1 MWRRNTPSLN
11 NEDNKLG
18 NVMNTKFSELQFKP
32 MSNGGNQ
39 AIVNVGN
46 EYGLSIIDNGYGK
59 EQDMYEVGT
68 LFHGE
73 LTNVLPSLTGNDTV
87 VGYCTPDAVEMIIG
101 ELQRHIL
108 IKRINN

>member
-1 MWRRNTPSLN
+1 M
-11 NEDNKLG
+11 
-18 NVMNTKFSELQFKP
+18 KFSELKFNR

-59 EQDMYEVGT
+59 ERGMYEVGT

-73 LTNVLPSLTGNDTV
+73 LTNLLPSMTGDDTV
-87 VGYCTPDAVEMIIG
+87 VGYCTPDAVEMIF
-101 ELQRHIL
+101 EALSRL
-108 IKRINN
+108 VAIKE

>member
-1 MWRRNTPSLN
+1 M
-11 NEDNKLG
+11 
-18 NVMNTKFSELQFKP
+18 KFSELNFNR

-59 EQDMYEVGT
+59 ERGMYEVGT

-73 LTNVLPSLTGNDTV
+73 LTNLLPSMTGDDTV
-87 VGYCTPDAVEMIIG
+87 VGYCTPDAVEMIF
-101 ELQRHIL
+101 EALSRL
-108 IKRINN
+108 VAIKG